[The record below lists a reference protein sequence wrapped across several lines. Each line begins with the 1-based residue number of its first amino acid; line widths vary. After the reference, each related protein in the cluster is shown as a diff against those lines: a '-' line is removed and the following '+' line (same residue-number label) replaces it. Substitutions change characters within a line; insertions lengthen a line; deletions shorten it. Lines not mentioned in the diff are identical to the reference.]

1 MLKDVFC
8 LQTTCLLH
16 ARILPRQNS
25 LIYNVTE
32 IIMLKINEYFYR
44 LQGKDLFVHKN
55 HSHNEIELIQVVS
68 GNGTVIKKDK
78 TYVLQSQHIYSI
90 DARQAHIVYPQPEDC
105 LDYVRN
111 KIVIDADSFVD
122 FYGEIEDVLDIIFDS
137 DPICTVSNPE
147 IDKIFKTVSELCNS
161 GKKEDLTFATS
172 YVTQLIHWIYMNS
185 KVKANSDNKDTFQK
199 MLSIINES
207 DGMTSLSELSRRL
220 HLDKH
225 YLCRLFKE
233 RSGVTLSEYLAEKAF
248 EKSRKLLES
257 TAYSVED
264 IAQKCGF
271 SSQASFSR
279 FFKRKCG
286 VSPSKFRKSL
296 ECNVKLFF

>member
-1 MLKDVFC
+1 
-8 LQTTCLLH
+8 
-16 ARILPRQNS
+16 
-25 LIYNVTE
+25 
-32 IIMLKINEYFYR
+32 MLKINEFFYR

-78 TYVLQSQHIYSI
+78 TYVLQSQHIYAI

-105 LDYVRN
+105 RDYIRN
-111 KIVIDADSFVD
+111 KIVIDADSFTE
-122 FYGEIEDVLDIIFDS
+122 FYKDIKEICEKIFDS
-137 DPICTVSNPE
+137 DPICTASAPE
-147 IDKIFKTVSELCNS
+147 IDKIYKTVSELCRS
-161 GKKEDLTFATS
+161 GRKEDVTFATA
-172 YVTQLIHWIYMNS
+172 YVTQLIHWIYRNS
-185 KVKANSDNKDTFQK
+185 EVKTNGNDKDTFQK
-199 MLSIINES
+199 MLSVINEK
-207 DGMTSLSELSRRL
+207 DGMTSLGELSEAL

-257 TAYSVED
+257 TACSIED
-264 IAQKCGF
+264 ISLQCGF

-279 FFKRKCG
+279 FFKNKCG
-286 VSPSKFRKSL
+286 VSPTEYRKSSWQ
-296 ECNVKLFF
+296 NVKLFF